1 MSHAPLIVDSTG
13 EELLY
18 STPLPTHS
26 WNSPQ
31 EFLLVPGYQSD
42 ATLRYSCNGHIL
54 ILRCPHIVSSLGTL
68 LDSWPDPN
76 SQFFVTLIYSN
87 QVTNRTRYVYSSRIR
102 EHIER
107 STSIIFC
114 RPFTQFSSALPA
126 ASSFFSIFQSSPQ
139 RHSLPRASVAFSH
152 NDAAIQ
158 YLYTSSI
165 RRLCWS
171 SYLRN

>member
-87 QVTNRTRYVYSSRIR
+87 QVTNRTRYVYSFRIW

-114 RPFTQFSSALPA
+114 RPCRPE
-126 ASSFFSIFQSSPQ
+126 ASGLL
-139 RHSLPRASVAFSH
+139 HNSL
-152 NDAAIQ
+152 
-158 YLYTSSI
+158 
-165 RRLCWS
+165 RLCQRLARS
-171 SYLRN
+171 FRFFNHLHNVIVFREHR